1 MKALVQ
7 LHVWWLTLHND
18 MRRWQRA
25 VKCVKRP
32 MAKFR
37 LLQTTPGFGNTA
49 LGSEYVLII
58 TARFMEK
65 NFLVIV
71 DTTLMVSRC
80 KVDTFLIED
89 HAV

>member
-1 MKALVQ
+1 MY
-7 LHVWWLTLHND
+7 ND

-25 VKCVKRP
+25 VKCVKLP
-32 MAKFR
+32 MAKLR

-65 NFLVIV
+65 IFLS
-71 DTTLMVSRC
+71 L
-80 KVDTFLIED
+80 LILR
-89 HAV
+89 